1 MLSVFRPTCP
11 SEISMRSKFVLRSE
25 MYMACFDAEQY
36 LSQLLDHFKESHQ
49 MPQGIYCLADYDLR
63 LGKQGLEEF
72 RQQEFK
78 AGCFKDCS
86 AGGFAAIGIVAVL
99 EVLEAPSALVGR
111 FLELWQN
118 LLETHV
124 VKQFRDRNI
133 CVMDNDALLRGKVI
147 TNFQS

>member
-1 MLSVFRPTCP
+1 MQ
-11 SEISMRSKFVLRSE
+11 
-25 MYMACFDAEQY
+25 ACFDAEQY

-63 LGKQGLEEF
+63 LVETQGSENLCRFPFMSQGKQGLEEF

-99 EVLEAPSALVGR
+99 EVDCLCGS
-111 FLELWQN
+111 
-118 LLETHV
+118 TCH
-124 VKQFRDRNI
+124 
-133 CVMDNDALLRGKVI
+133 
-147 TNFQS
+147 